1 MSINSQI
8 KKIVFYLSIMLFI
21 ITSCSGC
28 GGSNNP
34 LEPVETVPSNLSLT
48 IDIIGADANNPN
60 GDGTGVIKCNASA
73 KNAVSYGYKLDNGSE
88 VTSTSGSLDF
98 TYTDEGTN
106 NHIVTV
112 FAYSSTGSSINT
124 TNQIMV
130 KVASSSFSTLIFS
143 DEFDTDGSPD
153 STKWGYD
160 LGNGSDGWGNNELE
174 YYTKRSDNVTVSG
187 GFLKITA
194 KKEDYQGFRY
204 TSTRMLTQGKFDFT
218 YGRVEVRAKLPIGGG
233 TWPAIWML
241 GSSISTDGWPA
252 AGEIDIME
260 HIGNEQGKIHSS
272 IHTRSSFGNTVNTM
286 SKMVSDVSTAFH
298 IYGVKWTQNAI
309 EFSIDDEVYYTYN
322 PSTKNT
328 STWPFYAN
336 QFIILNVAMGG
347 NFGGNVDSNF
357 TQSTMEIDYVRVYQ

>member
-1 MSINSQI
+1 MPTAYFLMNITINHENEVI
-8 KKIVFYLSIMLFI
+8 RKIREVLESDVMLDYEI
-21 ITSCSGC
+21 Q
-28 GGSNNP
+28 
-34 LEPVETVPSNLSLT
+34 
-48 IDIIGADANNPN
+48 
-60 GDGTGVIKCNASA
+60 GTFGI
-73 KNAVSYGYKLDNGSE
+73 
-88 VTSTSGSLDF
+88 
-98 TYTDEGTN
+98 
-106 NHIVTV
+106 
-112 FAYSSTGSSINT
+112 
-124 TNQIMV
+124 
-130 KVASSSFSTLIFS
+130 
-143 DEFDTDGSPD
+143 
-153 STKWGYD
+153 YD
-160 LGNGSDGWGNNELE
+160 L
-174 YYTKRSDNVTVSG
+174 V
-187 GFLKITA
+187 LKITA

-309 EFSIDDEVYYTYN
+309 EFSIDEEVYYTYN